1 MITVSNTAAVT
12 LAPGQAL
19 TFNDIVWKSGCG
31 EAFRNLTSAVFA
43 AQGVYDIAFSGNV
56 AATTGG
62 DALQLNI
69 AVDGVTLPETTMI
82 STPATA
88 DIFNNVSTGTTI
100 GNRGSCFNPNPGSVS
115 ITVVNTGTT
124 TVTVGANARLS
135 VKRVAGM

>member
-19 TFNDIVWKSGCG
+19 TFNNIVWKSGCG
-31 EAFRNLTSAVFA
+31 ESFRNLSSAVFA
-43 AQGVYDIAFSGNV
+43 AQGVYDLAFSGNV
-56 AATTGG
+56 SSATGG
-62 DALQLNI
+62 TPAQLNL
-69 AVDGVTLPETTMI
+69 AVDNVTLPETTMI

-100 GNRGSCFNPNPGSVS
+100 GNRGSCFNSNPGPIS
-115 ITVVNTGTT
+115 ITVVNTGTGDIT
-124 TVTVGANARLS
+124 IGANARLS